1 MATLGWP
8 TSRRPDDR
16 PGRVAPGGWVA
27 PLKVSDHPLARGAR
41 GELAWDQGSQS
52 GELRLKGL
60 AEVDPKKG
68 GYQLWIFDS
77 GRDPRYPIDG
87 GVFTVADPAAATTV
101 PVRAKLARRAAPPF
115 CDHPGTPRRRRGLRS
130 PADHALGRLS
140 VRPPVRPGAALGRRA

>member
-101 PVRAKLARRAAPPF
+101 PVRASCPSGGPAF
-115 CDHPGTPRRRRGLRS
+115 LRS
-130 PADHALGRLS
+130 PWNPPAASWSPIVSGS
-140 VRPPVRPGAALGRRA
+140 CSRPPIRETPVRPGAALGRRA